1 MCSPVPLQCAE
12 GDSSYATI
20 PADEF
25 HDAPDEFAV
34 DSHPIGDLQDSD
46 SVVSGVA
53 SAEGAGPEDPGLT
66 AKEPHDAGGEIK

>member
-1 MCSPVPLQCAE
+1 MHLLCAE
-12 GDSSYATI
+12 GGSSYATI

-25 HDAPDEFAV
+25 HDAPDDFAV

-46 SVVSGVA
+46 SVVSGLA
-53 SAEGAGPEDPGLT
+53 SGDGAALEGPGLP